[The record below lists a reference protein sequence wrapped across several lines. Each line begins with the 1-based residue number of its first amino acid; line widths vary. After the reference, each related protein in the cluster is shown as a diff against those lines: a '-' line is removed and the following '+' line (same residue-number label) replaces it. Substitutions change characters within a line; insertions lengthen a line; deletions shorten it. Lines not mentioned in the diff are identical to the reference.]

1 MLAVAVADAL
11 AVLDSATLK
20 RAPESYTPALKDI
33 EPAIASAWSA
43 DNKALYLLSAQNI
56 RKYDPA
62 TSTVEDVYVVEGFG
76 SLSNLVVKDKETIV
90 FSANDKV
97 HVMES
102 TNIQTFTSHKSPIIS
117 LTLCNDL
124 SLLAST
130 SANAVHVHNLAH
142 GSHTVLRGLPLAG
155 QNINMA
161 AFHRH
166 SRTRLLIGIG
176 KQLVI
181 FDTARPSS
189 PLKTIMVGSA
199 SSGDIVPSPVA
210 HSARRSLP
218 WQCPQ
223 DMWDWL
229 TWKRKK
235 GLHYFPPLF
244 RTLNLQVPLTALS
257 FSPEGASI
265 YAGTDDG
272 KLLILDLRGLEKQ
285 PKCIVISDSGSK
297 VESMCVQAKLKATA
311 ESKANPTPGGKPAAE
326 KPTPA
331 KTARVASVSRR
342 ENTGR
347 KPSTLATPR
356 KSSSPINQRKVFS
369 PVRDPLGNS
378 TSTSEFQPKEDT
390 LKPTHATPKRITPT
404 FRSTIKSPV
413 APSTRLSMR
422 ENVSAT
428 TVTDSKKSPLSK
440 PPAPRTRTISTL
452 RKVSVA
458 KTTPP
463 GSPGTDSASTT
474 ASVNVRSRRT
484 LSSAGSGSLSSSP
497 KAAEVP
503 RRTRTV
509 STSSRTSKVESPKA
523 DEIPRRM
530 RTVSSSSR
538 TSKAESS
545 TKSPVLPR
553 RTRTV
558 SSASRAG
565 TEASRPAKS
574 STASTATRNMSP
586 VPPVPSLPSAL
597 ADARRSATPSPD
609 LPHIGDPMTPIPQKK
624 GMGVLGLGTP
634 EVEKWIHAS
643 ESEEKKKGKAKG
655 RNVGFLDSKDI
666 QDLKEPS
673 REIQVSPRRST
684 PMRPISWAPSA
695 QEFLRGIVGDVM
707 FEYQKETKA
716 QMTGLHLEMMSMRRG
731 WRKELTEVM
740 ETYVGDLKDLRE
752 ENKRLREEN
761 ERLKRGY

>member
-11 AVLDSATLK
+11 AVLDSATIK
-20 RAPESYTPALKDI
+20 RAPESFAPALRDI

-62 TSTVEDVYVVEGFG
+62 TSAAEDVYVVEGFG
-76 SLSNLVVKDKETIV
+76 SLSNLVVKDKETII

-102 TNIQTFTSHKSPIIS
+102 TNIQTFTSHKSPITS
-117 LTLCNDL
+117 LSLCNDL

-181 FDTARPSS
+181 FDTTRPSS
-189 PLKTIMVGSA
+189 PLKTITVGSA
-199 SSGDIVPSPVA
+199 SSGDIIAVACSPFSKTLVA
-210 HSARRSLP
+210 VAMSAGHVGLV
-218 WQCPQ
+218 
-223 DMWDWL
+223 DLD
-229 TWKRKK
+229 KEK
-235 GLHYFPPLF
+235 GLF

-265 YAGTDDG
+265 YAGTEDG

-311 ESKANPTPGGKPAAE
+311 ESKATAE
-326 KPTPA
+326 KPTNSPV
-331 KTARVASVSRR
+331 KIARVASAIRR
-342 ENTGR
+342 EPTVAR

-356 KSSSPINQRKVFS
+356 KSSSANIQRKALS
-369 PVRDPLGNS
+369 PARDPLGNS
-378 TSTSEFQPKEDT
+378 TSTSQVQPKEDT
-390 LKPTHATPKRITPT
+390 THATPQKATPILK
-404 FRSTIKSPV
+404 SAIKSPV
-413 APSTRLSMR
+413 APSTRLGMR

-463 GSPGTDSASTT
+463 ASPGADSASTT
-474 ASVNVRSRRT
+474 ASATVRRRV
-484 LSSAGSGSLSSSP
+484 LSSAGSGSPSSSP

-509 STSSRTSKVESPKA
+509 STSSKVESPKA
-523 DEIPRRM
+523 VQVPRRM

-545 TKSPVLPR
+545 PKSPVLPR

-565 TEASRPAKS
+565 AEASRPAKS
-574 STASTATRNMSP
+574 STVSTTASP

-597 ADARRSATPSPD
+597 ADARRSGTPSPD
-609 LPHIGDPMTPIPQKK
+609 LPNIGDPMTPIPQKK

-634 EVEKWIHAS
+634 EVEKWINAGD
-643 ESEEKKKGKAKG
+643 SEEKKKGKGKG
-655 RNVGFLDSKDI
+655 RSVGFLDSKDI
-666 QDLKEPS
+666 QEMKETS

-684 PMRPISWAPSA
+684 PMRPISWAPSPLRNPASPGTSSA
-695 QEFLRGIVGDVM
+695 QEFLKGIVGDVM

-716 QMTGLHLEMMSMRRG
+716 QMTGLHLELMSMRRG